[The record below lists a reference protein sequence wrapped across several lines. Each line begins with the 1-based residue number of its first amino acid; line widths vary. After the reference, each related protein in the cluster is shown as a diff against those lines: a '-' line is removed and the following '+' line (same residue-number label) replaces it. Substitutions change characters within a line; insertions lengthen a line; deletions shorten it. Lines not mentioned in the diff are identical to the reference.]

1 MRRLLI
7 AAIVLSAAIARADES
22 LYAASVRNLTGAP
35 DSPVAGNLYS
45 IDPATRSYKLIASL
59 RVAGTTP
66 VAVTG
71 LADHPV
77 TGELYGIT
85 AEKSPAYP
93 VSLVTIDLATGRAS
107 PIGRPGP
114 ASEIGGLAIAADG
127 TIFVAS
133 SGATGT
139 LDRLDPKTGVATKGS
154 PLRNAPLPGGI
165 NSLTLSPGGTLLA
178 VNTNLGTPQQTLLVE
193 IDPATGTMSALCELP
208 SDTDALVFARA
219 PWTLAALTPS
229 RRILMPS
236 LAALAIAIVLVAL
249 AWSNARARDR
259 R

>member
-45 IDPATRSYKLIASL
+45 IDPATRSYKLISSL

-93 VSLVTIDLATGRAS
+93 VSLVTIDLATAHAKV
-107 PIGRPGP
+107 IGSLG
-114 ASEIGGLAIAADG
+114 SGG
-127 TIFVAS
+127 
-133 SGATGT
+133 
-139 LDRLDPKTGVATKGS
+139 
-154 PLRNAPLPGGI
+154 
-165 NSLTLSPGGTLLA
+165 
-178 VNTNLGTPQQTLLVE
+178 
-193 IDPATGTMSALCELP
+193 
-208 SDTDALVFARA
+208 
-219 PWTLAALTPS
+219 
-229 RRILMPS
+229 
-236 LAALAIAIVLVAL
+236 
-249 AWSNARARDR
+249 
-259 R
+259 